1 MNDFSFTNKLL
12 LERRAATL
20 SAREDHLEQRLTQ
33 MWSRKLTDKQLGRIE
48 RYEARLDRI
57 RTRLADTEDQLTN
70 FSSTEVVDPAD
81 PAAPVVDPYVAD
93 EYSFEVG
100 RFNRRASGGTFT
112 VKDSLTDSTY
122 VVGDELSVQVV
133 GEKPR
138 ASRTFSFNTLSG
150 EVNGDTVTFAFKD
163 SIISN
168 MAAEFD
174 SLTFKTVD
182 QEGNTIFSDTVDV
195 TNIG

>member
-1 MNDFSFTNKLL
+1 MDDFSFTNKLL

-20 SAREDHLEQRLTQ
+20 SAREDHLEQRLTE

-70 FSSTEVVDPAD
+70 FPSTEVADPAD
-81 PAAPVVDPYVAD
+81 PTAPAVDPYVAD

-133 GEKPR
+133 GEKPYGR
-138 ASRTFSFNTLSG
+138 RTVSFKTLTG
-150 EVNGDTVTFAFKD
+150 DVKGDTVTFAFKD